1 MKEEFIRRVCLEL
14 KFIRLENNDNQEDL
28 ALKSGV
34 ATSTICRYE
43 IGTKNMNLYKIEE
56 ILKPYNVSL
65 EDFFK
70 RIIFRTQQ

>member
-1 MKEEFIRRVCLEL
+1 MEKEFIKRVSLEL
-14 KFIRLENNDNQEDL
+14 KFIRLENDDNQGNL

-43 IGTKNMNLYKIEE
+43 AGTTNMDLYKIKE

-70 RIIFRTQQ
+70 RVLAKIQ

>member
-14 KFIRLENNDNQEDL
+14 KFIRLENNDNQGNL

-34 ATSTICRYE
+34 ATSTISRYE
-43 IGTKNMNLYKIEE
+43 AGIMNMDLYKIKE

-70 RIIFRTQQ
+70 RVLAKIQ

>member
-14 KFIRLENNDNQEDL
+14 KFIRLENNDNQGNL

-34 ATSTICRYE
+34 ATSTISRYE
-43 IGTKNMNLYKIEE
+43 AGTMNMDLYKIKE

-70 RIIFRTQQ
+70 RVLAKIQ

>member
-1 MKEEFIRRVCLEL
+1 MKDEFIRRVCLEL
-14 KFIRLENNDNQEDL
+14 KFIRLENNDNQGNL

-34 ATSTICRYE
+34 ATSTISRYE
-43 IGTKNMNLYKIEE
+43 AGTMNMDLYKIKE

-70 RIIFRTQQ
+70 RVLAKIQ

>member
-14 KFIRLENNDNQEDL
+14 KFIRLEHNDNQGNL

-34 ATSTICRYE
+34 ATSTISRYE
-43 IGTKNMNLYKIEE
+43 AGTMNMDLYKIKE

-70 RIIFRTQQ
+70 RVLAKIQ

>member
-14 KFIRLENNDNQEDL
+14 KFIRLENDDNQGNL

-34 ATSTICRYE
+34 ATSTISRYE
-43 IGTKNMNLYKIEE
+43 AGTMNMDLYKIKE

-70 RIIFRTQQ
+70 RVLAKIQ

>member
-1 MKEEFIRRVCLEL
+1 MEKEFIKRVSLEL
-14 KFIRLENNDNQEDL
+14 KFIRLENDDNQGNL

-34 ATSTICRYE
+34 ATSTISRYE
-43 IGTKNMNLYKIEE
+43 AGIMNMDLYKIKE

-70 RIIFRTQQ
+70 RVLAKIQ